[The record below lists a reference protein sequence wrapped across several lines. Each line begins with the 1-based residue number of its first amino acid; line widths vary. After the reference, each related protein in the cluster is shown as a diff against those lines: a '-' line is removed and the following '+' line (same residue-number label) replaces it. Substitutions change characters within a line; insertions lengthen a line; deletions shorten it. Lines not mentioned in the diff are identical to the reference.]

1 MKISNWLLAAGA
13 LGSMVSAASAAD
25 LAYRKAPVMPLAV
38 AGYSWNGFYIGAN
51 AGAGFG
57 DGGSTSSIRLPANS
71 IVGSLGTDGTLTFPS
86 NRSNNAFFV
95 GGGQIGYNWQA
106 TPGFGWVWGVEADI
120 QYVDMPRSG
129 GGATSP
135 ANYTFVPNPAGLGI
149 SRGLA
154 FAPPPATVVTNGT
167 REMDYLGTVRGRLG
181 YAFDNLLLYAT
192 GGFAYGGG
200 AENNING
207 SNDMR
212 YGYTVGGG
220 LEYGFSQNWSM
231 KIEGLYVSL
240 DRRNGGNAVGSGTFN
255 GATNTVTLNTTGSE
269 FRNLDFGLVRVGLNY
284 KFGGP
289 AVARY

>member
-1 MKISNWLLAAGA
+1 MKISNLILAVG
-13 LGSMVSAASAAD
+13 VSGLMINVASAAD
-25 LAYRKAPVMPLAV
+25 LAYRKAAPYTPVSV
-38 AGYSWNGFYIGAN
+38 VGYSWNGFYIGGN

-57 DGGSTSSIRLPANS
+57 SNNSSNSLLLPANS
-71 IVGSLGTDGTLTFPS
+71 VVGSLGTDGILTFPS
-86 NRSNNAFFV
+86 NRSSNAFFV

-106 TPGFGWVWGVEADI
+106 TPGAGFVYGIEADI
-120 QYVDMPRSG
+120 QYVDMSRSG
-129 GGATSP
+129 AGLTTP
-135 ANYTFVPNPAGLGI
+135 ANYTFVPTTGL

-154 FAPPPATVVTNGT
+154 FAPPPASVITNGT
-167 REMDYLGTVRGRLG
+167 RDMNYLGTVRGRVG

-200 AENNING
+200 ADNNING
-207 SNDMR
+207 SNDVR

-231 KIEGLYVSL
+231 KVEGLYVSL
-240 DRRNGGNAVGSGTFN
+240 DRRNGNAVGSGTFSN
-255 GATNTVTLNTTGSE
+255 AANTVTLNTNGNE

-289 AVARY
+289 VVARY